1 MSWIWR
7 GNVCIYVSLFQFFH
21 NMSGDVDDVVKRLGW
36 RGPGVVVVVVST
48 AAATAPV
55 GKSIVFPYS
64 HSYNTVSDS
73 STFSVHSSPTFG

>member
-1 MSWIWR
+1 
-7 GNVCIYVSLFQFFH
+7 
-21 NMSGDVDDVVKRLGW
+21 MSGDVDDVVKRLGW
-36 RGPGVVVVVVST
+36 RYSGVVVVVVSI

-64 HSYNTVSDS
+64 HSYITVSDS

>member
-1 MSWIWR
+1 MFHYFS
-7 GNVCIYVSLFQFFH
+7 YFH

-36 RGPGVVVVVVST
+36 RYSGVVVVSI

-73 STFSVHSSPTFG
+73 FLNLQAMQMLWRAIIEWRFR